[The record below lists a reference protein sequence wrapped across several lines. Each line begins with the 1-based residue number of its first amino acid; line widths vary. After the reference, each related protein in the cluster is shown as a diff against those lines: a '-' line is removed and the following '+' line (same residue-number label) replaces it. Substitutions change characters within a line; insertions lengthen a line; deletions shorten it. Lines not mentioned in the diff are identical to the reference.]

1 MKYQLAIA
9 VFCPAIVAP
18 RAGAWIEISRVAG
31 IKRARESLPVRERGL
46 KFVVWEAL
54 RGLQKSLPV
63 RERGLKYFNEL
74 PEAAKEK
81 VAPRAGAWIEICIHS
96 STQPA

>member
-1 MKYQLAIA
+1 M
-9 VFCPAIVAP
+9 
-18 RAGAWIEISRVAG
+18 
-31 IKRARESLPVRERGL
+31 

-81 VAPRAGAWIEICIHS
+81 VAPRAGAWIEILPCGVALYRVTS
-96 STQPA
+96 LPVRERGLKL